1 MKLLR
6 HEAEDGPS
14 VLLFGLGLIGGAVD
28 RALRLRCG
36 AGAMHFP
43 YDWRDGPLRVAQRQ
57 AILAALPPADRVAVV
72 WTGGQSGFASTD
84 ADMAR
89 ETALVAELV
98 AMAEGLA
105 QAGRQVDFH
114 LMSSA
119 GGLFESQTQCT
130 AASRPH
136 PLRPYGE
143 GKCRQEETLARAIGL
158 GRRCVYRPSSVYGV
172 TRSRRVG
179 LVTALISNAVRGGTT
194 RIFGNPHTLR
204 DYVLAD
210 DIGRYMAGRIL
221 EPGGAGPVETML
233 LASGRAASVFEV
245 IERIRERMD
254 RPLLL
259 QFDPHPSNVRDM
271 SFLPSAL
278 PADWQATSLVS
289 GIAGIAIFF
298 RSGSA

>member
-1 MKLLR
+1 MKILR
-6 HEAEDGPS
+6 IGGPAELS

-28 RALRLRCG
+28 RALRLRFQ
-36 AGAMHFP
+36 AEARDFP
-43 YDWRDGPLRVAQRQ
+43 YDWHDAGLRQAQRA
-57 AILAALPPADRVAVV
+57 AIAAALPQAGRVAVV
-72 WTGGQSGFASTD
+72 WTGGQSGFGSSD
-84 ADMAR
+84 ADMEQ
-89 ETALVAELV
+89 ETSVMAELI
-98 AMAEGLA
+98 AMAEDL
-105 QAGRQVDFH
+105 RRDRPVDFH

-119 GGLFESQTQCT
+119 GGLFESQTHC
-130 AASRPH
+130 SEHSIPR
-136 PLRPYGE
+136 PLRPYGA
-143 GKCRQEETLARAIGL
+143 GKLMQEARLERAVTLQ
-158 GRRCVYRPSSVYGV
+158 RRYVYRPSTVYGV
-172 TRSRRVG
+172 TRSKRVG
-179 LVTALISNAVRGGTT
+179 LVTALISNAMQGRTT
-194 RIFGNPHTLR
+194 RIFGNPNTLR